1 MPNAATHRLMAGLV
15 VLVVSAYVESKK
27 GKRTHKPFIHSA
39 LASAYGTLPD
49 ILEPSTGN
57 PNHRQFFHSFTFAGL
72 VGKSMY
78 KLWKWETTDEVDGLL
93 KTVGLIV
100 GGAYL
105 IHLIMDSSTPKSLPL
120 I

>member
-1 MPNAATHRLMAGLV
+1 MPNAVAHRLLAGLV
-15 VLVVSAYVESKK
+15 VLGVSAYAESKK
-27 GKRTHKPFIHSA
+27 GESTHKPFIHAA
-39 LASAYGTLPD
+39 LASAFGTLPD
-49 ILEPSTGN
+49 VLEPSIGN

-72 VGKSMY
+72 VSHGTY
-78 KLWKWETTDEVDGLL
+78 KLLKWGATDDFEKAL
-93 KTVGLIV
+93 KMVGIIA